1 MVGDIVIAPFMYT
14 DLSAAKIR
22 PALVLADVEM
32 GDWIL
37 CEITSREQSRPGD
50 IRITQSDMQSGRLLR
65 ASWVRPNRMQTIK
78 QTRFIRT
85 VGRVS
90 DGKTDEIIAAAIN
103 ALVRR

>member
-1 MVGDIVIAPFMYT
+1 MVGDVVITPFIFT
-14 DLSAAKIR
+14 DLSEAKIR
-22 PALVLADVEM
+22 PALVIADVEM
-32 GDWIL
+32 GDWVL

-65 ASWVRPNRMQTIK
+65 ASWARPNRMQTIK

>member
-1 MVGDIVIAPFMYT
+1 MVGDVVITPFIFT
-14 DLSAAKIR
+14 DLSEAKIR
-22 PALVLADVEM
+22 PALVIADVEM
-32 GDWIL
+32 GDWVL
-37 CEITSREQSRPGD
+37 CEITSRSQSRPGD